1 MHEDHR
7 GLRFAFSASAE
18 IAPESSPTA
27 FARARVTEP
36 SLRGCFVETY
46 ASFELR
52 VPVLVKIQHSRE
64 HFEAEVSV
72 LVCQTSGYRFA
83 ISRNR
88 TSLSRDTGEVDLNS
102 AGQPSYRLRNSGLVH
117 AIGSYLS
124 IPSEK
129 NRSEVPLC

>member
-1 MHEDHR
+1 MQEDHR
-7 GLRFAFSASAE
+7 WLRFGFSASAE

-27 FARARVTEP
+27 FAPARVTEP
-36 SLRGCFVETY
+36 SLPGCFVETY

-64 HFEAEVSV
+64 HFKAEVSA
-72 LVCQTSGYRFA
+72 LAFQTSGYRFG

-88 TSLSRDTGEVDLNS
+88 TSLSRDTREVDLNV
-102 AGQPSYRLRNSGLVH
+102 AGQPNYRLRNSGLVH
-117 AIGSYLS
+117 AIGSHPS

-129 NRSEVPLC
+129 NRSEVLLC

>member
-7 GLRFAFSASAE
+7 GLRFVFSAGGE

-27 FARARVTEP
+27 FAPAHVTEP

-52 VPVLVKIQHSRE
+52 YPVLVKIQHARE
-64 HFEAEVSV
+64 HFEADASV
-72 LVCQTSGYRFA
+72 LVCQTSGYGFG

-88 TSLSRDTGEVDLNS
+88 TSLSRDTAEVDLNQATAS
-102 AGQPSYRLRNSGLVH
+102 QTMG
-117 AIGSYLS
+117 
-124 IPSEK
+124 
-129 NRSEVPLC
+129 